1 MKTVEVQGKSWVTVS
16 IEPIQAL
23 ESLLND
29 FKYYRDWVE
38 IDEKDGKY
46 YIFSEDWNIVRR
58 VKEITQEDYD
68 YVKALELALKYQN
81 KLRSIEF
88 QKEN

>member
-1 MKTVEVQGKSWVTVS
+1 MKTVEVHGRTSVTVS
-16 IEPIQAL
+16 VEPSRIL
-23 ESLLND
+23 ESLLED
-29 FKYYRDWVE
+29 FMYYRNWVG

-46 YIFSEDWNIVRR
+46 YIFSEDYHIVKK
-58 VKEITQEDYD
+58 VKEITKEDYD